1 VAPRYVRPSHS
12 DLIHPPIRLPHIWRA
27 NFFIRQPS
35 VLWIV
40 CLCFL
45 GVMSVFW
52 TPSPAR
58 AETTLSSAS
67 LQRTVPAWAPQPSPF
82 RTFRRSRI
90 PAESILLKDIST
102 GRILY
107 AYEADRRV
115 SPASLTK
122 IMSALVMLEHGRLD
136 DPVTVSREAAA
147 ARKMHL
153 RLRAGH
159 IFRLDDLVKAMLIT
173 SANDACLAAAIHV
186 GGSEDKFVD
195 LMNAKARALG
205 LLHTHFSNA
214 CGFDSPTHYTTA
226 QDLVS
231 LTELAL
237 QHPLFRSYVKEERG
251 ILTAVNT
258 NRSYLLRT
266 TNRLFSRMS
275 GVEGVKTGFT
285 SKAGRCLIAKVSQD
299 GKELLL
305 VLLHASS
312 RWNTAAHLIK
322 YGLNNPSATTSA
334 LH

>member
-1 VAPRYVRPSHS
+1 LGRRHVT
-12 DLIHPPIRLPHIWRA
+12 
-27 NFFIRQPS
+27 FFQFILGIILLCSIGLLDSLLAPS
-35 VLWIV
+35 VSWAKTKLPRPV
-40 CLCFL
+40 LQ
-45 GVMSVFW
+45 
-52 TPSPAR
+52 SPPAF
-58 AETTLSSAS
+58 ASKTT
-67 LQRTVPAWAPQPSPF
+67 PF

-90 PAESILLKDIST
+90 PAESILLKDLSS
-102 GRILY
+102 GQILY
-107 AYEADRRV
+107 AFEADRRL

-122 IMSALVMLEHGRLD
+122 IMSALVMLEYGKLD
-136 DPVTVSREAAA
+136 DYVTVSREAAA

-159 IFRLDDLVKAMLIT
+159 IFRLEDLVKAMLIT

-186 GGSEDKFVD
+186 GGSEEKFVE
-195 LMNAKARALG
+195 LMNVKARALG
-205 LLHTHFSNA
+205 LTHTHFSNA

-226 QDLVS
+226 QDLAA

-251 ILTAVNT
+251 VLTALNT

-266 TNRLFSRMS
+266 TNRLLGRMP

-312 RWNTAAHLIK
+312 RWNTATHLIK
-322 YGLNNPSATTSA
+322 YGLRNPQLTTTA
-334 LH
+334 LQ

>member
-1 VAPRYVRPSHS
+1 MKRSIQLSMPFIGFMCLISAMNFVCSTLPAFADAP
-12 DLIHPPIRLPHIWRA
+12 IPPIIERSRPILLP
-27 NFFIRQPS
+27 S
-35 VLWIV
+35 
-40 CLCFL
+40 
-45 GVMSVFW
+45 
-52 TPSPAR
+52 
-58 AETTLSSAS
+58 
-67 LQRTVPAWAPQPSPF
+67 PSPF
-82 RTFRRSRI
+82 RTFRRARI

-102 GRILY
+102 GQILY

-122 IMSALVMLEHGRLD
+122 IMSALVMLEHGQLD
-136 DPVTVSREAAA
+136 EPVTVSREAAA

-159 IFRLDDLVKAMLIT
+159 VFRLDDLIKAMLIT

-186 GGSEDKFVD
+186 GGSEDQFVA
-195 LMNAKARALG
+195 LMNNKARALG
-205 LLHTHFSNA
+205 LTQTHFSNA

-226 QDLVS
+226 HDLTS

-237 QHPLFRSYVKEERG
+237 QHPLFRSYVREERG

-266 TNRLFSRMS
+266 TNRLFGRMS

-299 GKELLL
+299 GRELLL
-305 VLLHASS
+305 VLLHATS
-312 RWNTAAHLIK
+312 RWNTATHLIK
-322 YGLNNPSATTSA
+322 YGLNNPPRMTKA
-334 LH
+334 LR

>member
-1 VAPRYVRPSHS
+1 MI
-12 DLIHPPIRLPHIWRA
+12 L
-27 NFFIRQPS
+27 FGS
-35 VLWIV
+35 VGLSG
-40 CLCFL
+40 FL
-45 GVMSVFW
+45 L
-52 TPSPAR
+52 TPSPAC
-58 AETTLSSAS
+58 AETKLSRPS
-67 LQRTVPAWAPQPSPF
+67 LEHAPGFLSGSTPF
-82 RTFRRSRI
+82 RTFRRARI
-90 PAESILLKDIST
+90 PAESILLKDLSS
-102 GRILY
+102 GQILY
-107 AYEADRRV
+107 AFEADRRL

-122 IMSALVMLEHGRLD
+122 IMSALVMLEYGKLD
-136 DPVTVSREAAA
+136 DYVTVSREAAA

-159 IFRLDDLVKAMLIT
+159 IFRLEDLLKAMLIT

-186 GGSEDKFVD
+186 GGSEEKFVE
-195 LMNAKARALG
+195 LMNGKARALG
-205 LLHTHFSNA
+205 LMHTHFSNA

-226 QDLVS
+226 QDLAA

-251 ILTAVNT
+251 VLTAVNT

-266 TNRLFSRMS
+266 TNRLLGRMP

-312 RWNTAAHLIK
+312 RWNTATHLIK
-322 YGLNNPSATTSA
+322 YGLRNPRLATTA
-334 LH
+334 LR

>member
-1 VAPRYVRPSHS
+1 MGP
-12 DLIHPPIRLPHIWRA
+12 LL
-27 NFFIRQPS
+27 
-35 VLWIV
+35 
-40 CLCFL
+40 
-45 GVMSVFW
+45 
-52 TPSPAR
+52 TPSMSW
-58 AETTLSSAS
+58 AETKLARPALQSSPTFTS
-67 LQRTVPAWAPQPSPF
+67 KTTPF

-90 PAESILLKDIST
+90 PAESILLKDISS
-102 GRILY
+102 GQILY
-107 AYEADRRV
+107 AFEADRRL

-122 IMSALVMLEHGRLD
+122 IMSALVMLEYGKLD
-136 DPVTVSREAAA
+136 DYVTVSREAAA

-159 IFRLDDLVKAMLIT
+159 IFRLEDLVRAMLIT

-186 GGSEDKFVD
+186 GGSEDKFVE
-195 LMNAKARALG
+195 LMNVKARALG
-205 LLHTHFSNA
+205 LTHTHFSNA

-226 QDLVS
+226 QDLAI

-251 ILTAVNT
+251 VLTAVNA

-266 TNRLFSRMS
+266 TNRLLGRMP

-285 SKAGRCLIAKVSQD
+285 SKAGRCLIAKVSLD

-312 RWNTAAHLIK
+312 RWNTATHLIK
-322 YGLNNPSATTSA
+322 YGLQNPHLTTTA
-334 LH
+334 LQ

>member
-1 VAPRYVRPSHS
+1 VAPKYVR
-12 DLIHPPIRLPHIWRA
+12 RLPSKHDRRHPWLRRRFSVRHLA
-27 NFFIRQPS
+27 FFRSALGIILFGS
-35 VLWIV
+35 VGLG
-40 CLCFL
+40 FL
-45 GVMSVFW
+45 LI
-52 TPSPAR
+52 PSPAC
-58 AETTLSSAS
+58 ADTKLSRPS
-67 LQRTVPAWAPQPSPF
+67 LEQLPGFLSGSTPF
-82 RTFRRSRI
+82 RTFRRARI
-90 PAESILLKDIST
+90 PAESILLKDLSS
-102 GRILY
+102 GQVLY
-107 AYEADRRV
+107 AFEADRRL

-122 IMSALVMLEHGRLD
+122 IMSALVMLEYGKLD
-136 DPVTVSREAAA
+136 DYVTVSREAAA

-159 IFRLDDLVKAMLIT
+159 IFRLEDLLKAMLIT

-186 GGSEDKFVD
+186 GGSEEKFVE
-195 LMNAKARALG
+195 LMNGKARALG
-205 LLHTHFSNA
+205 LTHTHFSNA

-226 QDLVS
+226 QDLAA

-251 ILTAVNT
+251 VLTAVNT

-266 TNRLFSRMS
+266 TNRLLGRMP

-312 RWNTAAHLIK
+312 RWNTATHLIK
-322 YGLNNPSATTSA
+322 YGLRNPRLATTA
-334 LH
+334 LR

>member
-1 VAPRYVRPSHS
+1 MI
-12 DLIHPPIRLPHIWRA
+12 L
-27 NFFIRQPS
+27 FGS
-35 VLWIV
+35 VGLSG
-40 CLCFL
+40 FL
-45 GVMSVFW
+45 L
-52 TPSPAR
+52 TPSLSC
-58 AETTLSSAS
+58 AETKLSRSS
-67 LQRTVPAWAPQPSPF
+67 LENSSGFLSGSTPF
-82 RTFRRSRI
+82 RTFRRARI
-90 PAESILLKDIST
+90 PAESILLKDLSS
-102 GRILY
+102 GQVLY
-107 AYEADRRV
+107 AFEADRRL

-122 IMSALVMLEHGRLD
+122 IMSALVMLEYGKLD
-136 DPVTVSREAAA
+136 DYVTVSREAAA

-153 RLRAGH
+153 RLRVGH
-159 IFRLDDLVKAMLIT
+159 IFRLEDLLKAMLIT

-186 GGSEDKFVD
+186 GGSEEKFVE
-195 LMNAKARALG
+195 LMNGKARALG
-205 LLHTHFSNA
+205 LTHTHFSNA

-226 QDLVS
+226 QDLAA

-251 ILTAVNT
+251 VLTAVNT

-266 TNRLFSRMS
+266 TNRLLGRMP

-322 YGLNNPSATTSA
+322 YGLRNPHLAAAA
-334 LH
+334 LR

>member
-1 VAPRYVRPSHS
+1 VGSRHVAFFQFGLGIILLCSTALLTS
-12 DLIHPPIRLPHIWRA
+12 LLTPPLSW
-27 NFFIRQPS
+27 
-35 VLWIV
+35 
-40 CLCFL
+40 
-45 GVMSVFW
+45 
-52 TPSPAR
+52 
-58 AETTLSSAS
+58 AETKRPRQALQTPPALAS
-67 LQRTVPAWAPQPSPF
+67 TTTPF

-90 PAESILLKDIST
+90 PAESILLKDISS
-102 GRILY
+102 GQILY
-107 AYEADRRV
+107 AFEADRRL

-122 IMSALVMLEHGRLD
+122 IMSALVMLEYGKLD
-136 DPVTVSREAAA
+136 EYVTVSREAAA

-159 IFRLDDLVKAMLIT
+159 IFRLEDLVKAMLIT

-186 GGSEDKFVD
+186 GGSEEKFVE
-195 LMNAKARALG
+195 LMNLKARALG
-205 LLHTHFSNA
+205 LTHTHFSNA

-226 QDLVS
+226 QDLAA
-231 LTELAL
+231 LTEMAL

-251 ILTAVNT
+251 VLTAVNT

-266 TNRLFSRMS
+266 TNRLLGRMP

-312 RWNTAAHLIK
+312 RWNTATHLIK
-322 YGLNNPSATTSA
+322 YGLQKPHLTTTA
-334 LH
+334 FQ

>member
-1 VAPRYVRPSHS
+1 MILLGVISLSTFLLPGSPSWAETKLS
-12 DLIHPPIRLPHIWRA
+12 
-27 NFFIRQPS
+27 QPS
-35 VLWIV
+35 L
-40 CLCFL
+40 
-45 GVMSVFW
+45 
-52 TPSPAR
+52 R
-58 AETTLSSAS
+58 NSSGLIS
-67 LQRTVPAWAPQPSPF
+67 GSTPF
-82 RTFRRSRI
+82 RTFRRARI
-90 PAESILLKDIST
+90 PAESILLKDLSS
-102 GRILY
+102 GHILY
-107 AYEADRRV
+107 AFESDRRL

-122 IMSALVMLEHGRLD
+122 IMSALVMLEYGKLD
-136 DPVTVSREAAA
+136 DYVTVSREAAA

-159 IFRLDDLVKAMLIT
+159 IFRLEDLVKAMLIT

-186 GGSEDKFVD
+186 GGSEEKFVE
-195 LMNAKARALG
+195 LMNGKTRALG
-205 LLHTHFSNA
+205 LTHTHYSNA

-226 QDLVS
+226 QDLAA

-251 ILTAVNT
+251 VLTAVNT

-266 TNRLFSRMS
+266 TNRLLGRMP

-312 RWNTAAHLIK
+312 RWNTATHLIK
-322 YGLNNPSATTSA
+322 YGLRNPRLAETA
-334 LH
+334 LR